1 MGDKNVILNLNEET
15 FMEKTKG
22 DFLKKNFLGFLGIVI
37 LLMEVIFIGC
47 MPEPGKD
54 DSSGSVKHIILF
66 IGDGMEL
73 EDEIATSRYLY
84 GDDYGLIWHN
94 FPYQTYMSTW
104 DVSSYNVYANYFEV
118 PPYDEVS
125 FDPLVGY
132 DPSWGGIAPYPV
144 DRTGD
149 IPYLT
154 GTATDSASSATAFA
168 TGFKTDSGNIS
179 WLRGD
184 PDDGALTTIAEL
196 LRAQKGGAIGVV
208 STVPFS
214 HATPAGFV
222 SHNKSRGNYIQI
234 AEEII
239 SQTKPE
245 VVIGGGHPN
254 WCGNTYISADQLDG
268 LRNSTEYVLVER
280 VSGEDGGVNL
290 LYTAQSLPLDKK
302 LFGLFGGTGCNFE
315 PPVPR
320 DNPGYPGFV
329 IESENPSLA
338 EATESALIVLSRDED
353 GFFLMVE
360 SGDID
365 WANHANNFS
374 QMVGTVWALEEAVIR
389 AINFV
394 EMPNDDIDWT
404 NTLIIITADHS
415 TGGLRLNDDLVLG
428 KGDLP
433 AQNGSSYPDG
443 ELIYLSGS
451 HTNQLVTFYAK
462 GRGLDLFRK
471 YEGAW
476 YPGTKIID
484 NTQVFMLMAEALG
497 LTQ

>member
-1 MGDKNVILNLNEET
+1 M
-15 FMEKTKG
+15 
-22 DFLKKNFLGFLGIVI
+22 KKNFLGFAIAVVLFVS
-37 LLMEVIFIGC
+37 VIFIGC

-54 DSSGSVKHIILF
+54 TSGNVKHIILF

-73 EDEIATSRYLY
+73 ENEIATSRYLY
-84 GDDYGLIWHN
+84 GADIGLSWHT

-104 DVSSYNVYANYFEV
+104 DVSSYNVYANYFEA
-118 PPYDEVS
+118 PSYDEAS

-132 DPSWGGIAPYPV
+132 DPLWGGIAPYPV
-144 DRTGD
+144 DRAGD
-149 IPYLT
+149 ISYIT
-154 GTATDSASSATAFA
+154 RTATDSASSATAFA
-168 TGFKTDSGNIS
+168 TGIKTVSGNIS

-184 PDDGALTTIAEL
+184 PPDGALETIAEII
-196 LRAQKGGAIGVV
+196 RAEKGGAIGVV

-222 SHNKSRGNYIQI
+222 SHNTSRSNYIQI

-239 SQTKPE
+239 NQTKPE
-245 VVIGGGHPN
+245 VVIGGGHPS
-254 WCGNTYISADQLDG
+254 WCGNTYISAVQLDG
-268 LRNSTEYVLVER
+268 LRHSTEYILVER

-302 LFGLFGGTGCNFE
+302 LFGLFGGSGGNFE
-315 PPVPR
+315 PPSPR

-338 EATESALIVLSRDED
+338 EATESALIVLSRNSN

-374 QMVGTVWALEEAVIR
+374 QMVGTTWALEEAVIT
-389 AINFV
+389 AINFI
-394 EMPNDDIDWT
+394 ELPNDGINWT
-404 NTLIIITADHS
+404 NTLLIVTADHS
-415 TGGLRLNDDLVLG
+415 TGGLRLNDEMILG

-433 AQNGSSYPDG
+433 LQEGSSYPDE

-451 HTNQLVTFYAK
+451 HTNQLVSFYAK
-462 GRGLDLFRK
+462 GRSLDLLRK
-471 YEGAW
+471 YEGVW
-476 YPGTKIID
+476 YPGTNIID
-484 NTQVFMLMAEALG
+484 NTQVFNVMVEALG
-497 LTQ
+497 LVQ